1 MASLLIALKIVPMIF
16 VALFPVVNPI
26 GTALVLYGMTG
37 DVDDKT
43 WTSASRRI
51 ALNTFLLLSFFFF
64 FGGFILKLF
73 GISIPVVQL
82 SGGMV
87 VAAIGWG
94 LLNQQEVQQ
103 APADEKKQRDST
115 GSLQTRLFYPYT
127 FPITVGPG
135 GFAVVMTFSA
145 HLDRE
150 SDLLV
155 TLEQASAITGIFA
168 IALVTWFC
176 YVRLKFLTKT
186 ISPSG
191 ARALSRIL
199 AFFVF
204 CIGVQIAWTGWHT
217 LNI

>member
-26 GTALVLYGMTG
+26 GTAVVLYGMTG
-37 DVDDKT
+37 NVDDKT
-43 WTSASRRI
+43 WKSASRRI

-87 VAAIGWG
+87 LAAIGWG
-94 LLNQQEVQQ
+94 LLNQQEEQQ
-103 APADEKKQRDST
+103 APADVQQHDSAA
-115 GSLQTRLFYPYT
+115 SLQTRLFYPYT

-135 GFAVVMTFSA
+135 GLAVVMTFSA

-155 TLEQASAITGIFA
+155 TLEQAAAVTGILA
-168 IALVTWFC
+168 IALVTGFC
-176 YVRLKFLTKT
+176 YIRLKFLTKK

-217 LNI
+217 LNS

>member
-1 MASLLIALKIVPMIF
+1 MASLLIALEIVPMIF

-37 DVDDKT
+37 HVDDKT
-43 WTSASRRI
+43 WKSASRRI

-103 APADEKKQRDST
+103 APADEKNSGIRPGRCRPGCFTLTPFRSPWAPAV
-115 GSLQTRLFYPYT
+115 SRL
-127 FPITVGPG
+127 
-135 GFAVVMTFSA
+135 
-145 HLDRE
+145 
-150 SDLLV
+150 
-155 TLEQASAITGIFA
+155 
-168 IALVTWFC
+168 
-176 YVRLKFLTKT
+176 
-186 ISPSG
+186 
-191 ARALSRIL
+191 
-199 AFFVF
+199 
-204 CIGVQIAWTGWHT
+204 
-217 LNI
+217 

>member
-37 DVDDKT
+37 HVDDKT

-94 LLNQQEVQQ
+94 LLNQQEYSKRR
-103 APADEKKQRDST
+103 P
-115 GSLQTRLFYPYT
+115 
-127 FPITVGPG
+127 
-135 GFAVVMTFSA
+135 
-145 HLDRE
+145 
-150 SDLLV
+150 
-155 TLEQASAITGIFA
+155 
-168 IALVTWFC
+168 
-176 YVRLKFLTKT
+176 TKT
-186 ISPSG
+186 ARFHRVAADPVVLPLHLSDHGGPRRPRGRDDLQRASG
-191 ARALSRIL
+191 P
-199 AFFVF
+199 
-204 CIGVQIAWTGWHT
+204 
-217 LNI
+217 